1 MVAWQGKFSFQC
13 IFFIALLT
21 QEAHQYA
28 AVMSAGPP
36 HIAVVGSSV
45 GGLSAAVAL
54 RSKGFSVEVFEKAS
68 ALLPVGA
75 TIGLATNGLAAL
87 NFVSK
92 RAHDKL
98 CSQLDAEA
106 VRVVRDING
115 DVISQTNRPGTSKTV
130 LWHSLQQ
137 SLLGDLPNDQ
147 LNLGHEFLR
156 YEQEDD
162 HIRSTFRLGDGTERT
177 YISDALIGAD
187 GVSSQVR
194 TAMLG
199 DVPLNFYN
207 KFIFRAILDRPPTV
221 SVPER
226 SFNIWKSSV
235 PGQQLS
241 IISFGATA
249 RAFALSGSKSVECC
263 IDSEDK
269 PAQKEW
275 IQSQFANYPA
285 TLRDVIAS
293 AAAESIHLAKIAD
306 IDMLPTWTRGPV
318 ALLGDAA
325 HAMTPGTVCCQ
336 RWKHAVTQMTG
347 MRHEGWGQGAS
358 MAIED
363 ALELSLFLESSFRGI
378 PLEGKNLEGALDGQ
392 DRSSLPTEPADSSIR
407 MPSVDTEIE
416 RSPSTRTEAICH
428 GLARYQRSREAR
440 VARVHEASRRETLQ
454 ARDAE
459 AFKQRKSWQTRSKG
473 LVELQ
478 WAGAAGCGSEELGR
492 RGFSELCLQL
502 QPPEGEVTGPGVG
515 TAMLSSSW
523 RWEQKTKSTHSS
535 IMKHEPFGEC
545 APWSGSRKREAEK
558 QTDWRHSSSI
568 NRRSTAG
575 GGSSRPS
582 ILSSPASFKFD
593 DCLRHRL
600 HRVEAERARG
610 DW

>member
-1 MVAWQGKFSFQC
+1 MLVLLPAAGHVPPHHERRDPLEEHHHPFTRIPIHSLTASRYRFPNMVAWQGKFSFQC

-325 HAMTPGTVCCQ
+325 HAMTPGTGSMFLHVRVWCASVFCMCACLGICLFFCLSVFCVSIYGAVC
-336 RWKHAVTQMTG
+336 A
-347 MRHEGWGQGAS
+347 
-358 MAIED
+358 
-363 ALELSLFLESSFRGI
+363 ALCVQFCVSLFQCVV
-378 PLEGKNLEGALDGQ
+378 K
-392 DRSSLPTEPADSSIR
+392 
-407 MPSVDTEIE
+407 
-416 RSPSTRTEAICH
+416 
-428 GLARYQRSREAR
+428 
-440 VARVHEASRRETLQ
+440 
-454 ARDAE
+454 
-459 AFKQRKSWQTRSKG
+459 
-473 LVELQ
+473 
-478 WAGAAGCGSEELGR
+478 
-492 RGFSELCLQL
+492 
-502 QPPEGEVTGPGVG
+502 
-515 TAMLSSSW
+515 
-523 RWEQKTKSTHSS
+523 
-535 IMKHEPFGEC
+535 
-545 APWSGSRKREAEK
+545 
-558 QTDWRHSSSI
+558 
-568 NRRSTAG
+568 
-575 GGSSRPS
+575 GGSMQ
-582 ILSSPASFKFD
+582 
-593 DCLRHRL
+593 
-600 HRVEAERARG
+600 
-610 DW
+610 